1 MLRFMS
7 FARLDGPSP
16 RTVLLRFGSLI
27 LATVIAVIAMMVTQ
41 ASSSPTMFLVASH
54 SYCISGGQDY
64 TPSPNNYCVG
74 PAYTQE
80 TRGYSSAQ
88 VADLKNAVE
97 ESHLE
102 TVPVGSKA
110 ACEEGVPDIAFIFP
124 SYSSTIFPLCRIK
137 NWEENP
143 ALREAAELYGIS
155 IPEQA

>member
-1 MLRFMS
+1 MLICMS

-16 RTVLLRFGSLI
+16 RNVLLRFGSLI
-27 LATVIAVIAMMVTQ
+27 LATVIAVIVVMVTQ
-41 ASSSPTMFLVASH
+41 ASSSPTMFLVAAH
-54 SYCISGGQDY
+54 SYCISGAKDY

-88 VADLKNAVE
+88 VADLKEAVE

-102 TVPVGSKA
+102 TVPIGNKS

-124 SYSSTIFPLCRIK
+124 GYSSTIFPLCRIK
-137 NWEENP
+137 NWEQNP

-155 IPEQA
+155 IPQQA